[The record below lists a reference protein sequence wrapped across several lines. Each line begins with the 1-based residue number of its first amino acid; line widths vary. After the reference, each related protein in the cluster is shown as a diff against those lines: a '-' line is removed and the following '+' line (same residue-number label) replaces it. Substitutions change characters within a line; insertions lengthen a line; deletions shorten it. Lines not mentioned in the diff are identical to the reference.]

1 MPFSFDQEE
10 SKFGRGA
17 HSANFD
23 EKVHKPQSY
32 RTLEVARVKKAN
44 HAEKQKT
51 KNTWYLS
58 IFYIFYMF
66 FFFYPEVHNLSR
78 CQKKQATLC
87 SDFTEMLD

>member
-44 HAEKQKT
+44 HAEKQKN
-51 KNTWYLS
+51 KKYLVS
-58 IFYIFYMF
+58 QYFLYFLHVF
-66 FFFYPEVHNLSR
+66 LFLP
-78 CQKKQATLC
+78 
-87 SDFTEMLD
+87 